1 MNYSIIV
8 YIIGYVLKIEGL
20 FLLLPCLTALIYQEP
35 SGFAFLISA
44 AICLFLGIIATYK
57 KPQNNV
63 FYGKEGFVTV
73 SLCWVVLSIFGAL
86 PFLLNKE
93 IPSIPDA
100 LFETISGFTTTG
112 STILTDIEALSKCS
126 LLWRS
131 FTHWIGGMGILVF
144 VLAIL
149 PIAGGGSQMYLMR
162 AESPGPSVSKLV
174 PRVKHTAMILYGIY
188 IVITIIEIIL
198 LLIGGMP
205 FFDAITS
212 AFGTAGTGG
221 FGIKNDSF
229 ASYPIFCQGVVT
241 VFMILFGVNFNVYYL
256 FLCRKHKQ
264 ALQSEELRMYLIIIL
279 VSSLFIAFN
288 IRHLFPGFQALHQAF
303 FQVGSI
309 ITTTGFATA
318 DFNTWPELS
327 KMILIFLMFFGA
339 CAGSTGGGIKISRIL
354 ILMKSIKKELFFI
367 VHPRSVKKIR
377 MDGQV
382 IEHDILRSIN
392 VFMATYFIIIMLS
405 ILLIS
410 LENKDTV
417 TTVTSVITTLNNI
430 GPGLELV
437 GPIGNFSSF
446 SALSKFVFM
455 FDMLAGRLEIFPMLI
470 LFMPGTWKKS

>member
-20 FLLLPCLTALIYQEP
+20 FLLLPCLTALIYQET

-367 VHPRSVKKIR
+367 VHPRSVKKYEWMGRLLNMIFSVLL
-377 MDGQV
+377 MY
-382 IEHDILRSIN
+382 LW
-392 VFMATYFIIIMLS
+392 LL
-405 ILLIS
+405 ILL
-410 LENKDTV
+410 L
-417 TTVTSVITTLNNI
+417 LCC
-430 GPGLELV
+430 PFYLLV
-437 GPIGNFSSF
+437 
-446 SALSKFVFM
+446 
-455 FDMLAGRLEIFPMLI
+455 
-470 LFMPGTWKKS
+470 

>member
-470 LFMPGTWKKS
+470 LFMPGTWKK

>member
-205 FFDAITS
+205 FFDALTS

-264 ALQSEELRMYLIIIL
+264 ALQSEELRMYLAVIL

-470 LFMPGTWKKS
+470 LFMPGTWKK

>member
-20 FLLLPCLTALIYQEP
+20 FLLLPCLTALIYQET

-229 ASYPIFCQGVVT
+229 ASYPIFCQGIVT

-392 VFMATYFIIIMLS
+392 VFMATYFIIMLS

-470 LFMPGTWKKS
+470 LFMPGTWKK